1 MTSGGRGYRL
11 REEVQGGA
19 SVGGGVG
26 DIELHEADIISL
38 TVMLL
43 R

>member
-1 MTSGGRGYRL
+1 MSGGGGCGL

-26 DIELHEADIISL
+26 DTELYKADIISL
-38 TVMLL
+38 TIILL

>member
-1 MTSGGRGYRL
+1 VTSGGRGYGL
-11 REEVQGGA
+11 REEVWGGA

-26 DIELHEADIISL
+26 DIELHEADVISL
-38 TVMLL
+38 TIMPL